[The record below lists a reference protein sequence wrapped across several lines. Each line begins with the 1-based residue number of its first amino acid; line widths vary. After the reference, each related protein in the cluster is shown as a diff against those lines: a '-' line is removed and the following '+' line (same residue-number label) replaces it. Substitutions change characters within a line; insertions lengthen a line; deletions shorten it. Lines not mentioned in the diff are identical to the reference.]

1 MPDFSFEDS
10 CGYDMVVG
18 IDEVGRGP
26 WAGPVVA
33 ASVFIPKEIR
43 KSPFILELND
53 SKKLSK
59 PTREKLFHI
68 ITHECLYGVGIV
80 SPKKIDEINILQAS
94 FLAMEQS
101 LEALTPSCAYALI
114 DGNKIPEFKTFPHLQ
129 KQAIVKGDSHSNS
142 IAAASI
148 VAKVTRDKI
157 MEDLH
162 QQTPYYGWNTNSGY
176 GTKAHQDGL
185 EKHGITDHHRKSFAP
200 IKKLLSN

>member
-1 MPDFSFEDS
+1 MPDFHLEDS

-68 ITHECLYGVGIV
+68 ITNECMYGVGIV
-80 SPKKIDEINILQAS
+80 PPEKIDEINILQAS

-101 LEALTPSCAYALI
+101 LEAMTTSCSYALI
-114 DGNKIPEFKTFPHLQ
+114 DGNKAPALEKFPSLI
-129 KQAIVKGDSHSNS
+129 KQCVVKGDSISNS
-142 IAAASI
+142 ISAASI

-162 QQTPYYGWNTNSGY
+162 DQTPYYGWNTNSGY

-185 EKHGITDHHRKSFAP
+185 AEYGITDHHRKSFAP
-200 IKKLLSN
+200 IKKLLDY